1 MTVLFNNDISV
12 ICKDNLYK
20 TTEWITG
27 KVINLEIKNEDKYVI
42 LENNNIKKL
51 IRIGKPSPDCKKSF
65 DKIQL
70 GKEIKVAGIILLN
83 ETGECYLNVNYYEI
97 LEKESI

>member
-1 MTVLFNNDISV
+1 MTIIFKNDISV

-27 KVINLEIKNEDKYVI
+27 KVINLEIKDEDKYII

-51 IRIGKPSPDCKKSF
+51 IRIGKPSPDCKKLF
-65 DKIQL
+65 DEIQL

-83 ETGECYLNVNYYEI
+83 EKNEYYLNIHYYEI